1 VARRL
6 MQIGLTACTVLLV
19 VGLAASSVSRDA
31 FWAHVIVWALA
42 GLVGIPVIPMIGA
55 FADFVRRKEWDFV
68 AVSAGVLGL
77 LAYTLSRLL

>member
-1 VARRL
+1 MARRL
-6 MQIGLTACTVLLV
+6 MQIGLTTCTVLLV
-19 VGLAASSVSRDA
+19 VGLAASSFSRHV

-68 AVSAGVLGL
+68 GL
-77 LAYTLSRLL
+77 RRRAPGCLPSLSPLL